1 MIFGI
6 AGAARAGK
14 DTTGAA
20 ILKAVGGVRVAFA
33 DALKAEV
40 CDTFGLSQEFVAEN
54 KEKIR
59 PLLVEWGRARRMIQP
74 DYWVKA
80 AEAKV
85 VSAAETGV
93 VAITD
98 VRYKNEAEWV
108 LGLGGFVIY
117 VTRPGFPPANAEE
130 RESLG
135 EMREWLR
142 RECDGRYVYL
152 ENVAGIREIEALAVK
167 LAKARLA

>member
-20 ILKAVGGVRVAFA
+20 ILAAVGGVRVAFA
-33 DALKAEV
+33 DALKTEV
-40 CDTFGLSQEFVAEN
+40 CDTFGISPEFIAEN
-54 KEKIR
+54 KATLR
-59 PLLVEWGRARRMIQP
+59 PLLVEWGRTRRMIQQ
-74 DYWVKA
+74 DYWVRA
-80 AEAKV
+80 AENKV
-85 VSAAETGV
+85 VPASKAGV

-98 VRYKNEAEWV
+98 VRYQNEAEWV
-108 LGLGGFVIY
+108 LGLGGFIIY

-135 EMREWLR
+135 ALREWLR
-142 RECDGRYVYL
+142 RECEGRYTYL
-152 ENVAGIREIEALAVK
+152 ENVAAVK
-167 LAKARLA
+167 DLEIAAVRIARTKLA